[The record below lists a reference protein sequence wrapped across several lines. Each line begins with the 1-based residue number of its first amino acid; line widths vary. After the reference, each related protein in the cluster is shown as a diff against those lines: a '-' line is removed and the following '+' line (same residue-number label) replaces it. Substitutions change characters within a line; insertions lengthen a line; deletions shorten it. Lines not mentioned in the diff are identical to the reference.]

1 MSPRAT
7 LNRKAAARV
16 LIHIYPYM
24 VYMYMY
30 TLFTQNEEVISFVS
44 IAVNTE
50 NGCTCINMYLIY
62 LQQEYTC
69 K

>member
-50 NGCTCINMYLIY
+50 NGLYMYKHVSY
-62 LQQEYTC
+62 LLAARVYL
-69 K
+69 